1 MVSKMNPHQKLCEI
15 GARFLKRP
23 ESGNGHGCHFTVI
36 EPACYGENPDVF
48 GVRHGT
54 FGSYE
59 HNGVIYP
66 TGYDVGTVVL
76 EAKTSRSDFLADR
89 KKPHRMQPDTGMGKW
104 RYYICPTDLIKPNEL
119 PEKWGL
125 IYVNGRGHC
134 NIVAGA
140 MAVPKDKYISEYGM
154 NKGKPQYFRNGQK
167 VAESF
172 AAHAFHERNIQN
184 EQNLL
189 TMALARLG
197 DPEALLYMQRE
208 YNGKLAKLDSLEHE
222 NNQLKRSLNS
232 KERLLEWHKERDMIL
247 IRTNLMNRQGYT
259 PYCGKHDCI
268 FGMPRTEFK
277 NDQFH
282 CMCGWVS
289 QLEPEFIA
297 EYKQKWNLEKA
308 GEAQ

>member
-1 MVSKMNPHQKLCEI
+1 MSKHNHRELCEI

-59 HNGVIYP
+59 HNGMIYP

-76 EAKTSRSDFLADR
+76 EAKTSRSDFLVDR
-89 KKPHRMQPDTGMGKW
+89 KKPHRVKPETGVGKW

-140 MAVPKDKYISEYGM
+140 MAVPKEKYIPEYGM
-154 NKGKPQYFRNGQK
+154 NKGKPQYFRSGQK

-172 AAHAFHERNIQN
+172 AAHVFHERNIQN

-208 YNGKLAKLDSLEHE
+208 YNGKLAKLDSLERE
-222 NNQLKRSLNS
+222 NKQLKRSLDS
-232 KERLLEWHKERDMIL
+232 KERLLEWHKEKDMNL
-247 IRTNLMNRQGYT
+247 IKTNLMNRQGYT
-259 PYCGKHDCI
+259 PYCGKDNC
-268 FGMPRTEFK
+268 FMGMPRTEFK

-282 CMCGWVS
+282 CICGWVS
-289 QLEPEFIA
+289 QFDSKFIA